1 MSNSI
6 YQQVSKNLETLRLG
20 QMALHLQEVADRV
33 SSENLSFSEGLLKL
47 SNYEV
52 DFKESSS
59 SNNTIKAAAF
69 PFVKTLNDFDFDFQP
84 TVSEKQMQ
92 EFCSLGFMEH
102 AENIVFLGN
111 SGVGKTHLAT
121 AIGIEAAKHHN
132 ITYFIKCHNLLQQ
145 LKKAKLENR
154 LEQRLKHFNRYK
166 LLIID
171 EIGYLPIDKED
182 SNLFFQLIDMR
193 YEKKST
199 ILTTNISF
207 GDWDSVFYDAVV
219 ADAIL
224 NRILHHSHVVK
235 IAGKSYRLKNMI
247 SEPKD
252 DEKCT

>member
-52 DFKESSS
+52 DFKENSS

-235 IAGKSYRLKNMI
+235 ITGKSYRLKNMI
-247 SEPKD
+247 SESKD